1 MIEDPSITKEMED
14 WFEERTN
21 RHIDMVKK
29 YANQIEKAFPERFK
43 GLTEQAEHHDET
55 KLEEPERT
63 PYVKLSWQHK
73 QDNFK
78 GYKTPGQLPDDEI
91 NNATVHHV
99 TNNKHHPEFWQEKQV
114 DLINKED
121 RDKPPKEMVD
131 GTKMPDMA
139 IAEMVCD
146 WQSMSDELKK
156 NTTREWADRNINVR
170 WKFNENQ
177 TKLIYDIIESIEK
190 HNE

>member
-1 MIEDPSITKEMED
+1 M
-14 WFEERTN
+14 
-21 RHIDMVKK
+21 
-29 YANQIEKAFPERFK
+29 
-43 GLTEQAEHHDET
+43 
-55 KLEEPERT
+55 
-63 PYVKLSWQHK
+63 
-73 QDNFK
+73 
-78 GYKTPGQLPDDEI
+78 
-91 NNATVHHV
+91 NN
-99 TNNKHHPEFWQEKQV
+99 
-114 DLINKED
+114 LINRED

-177 TKLIYDIIESIEK
+177 TKLIYDIIESIEGDLEIFYCMANGGCSSRGCLTK
-190 HNE
+190 KVWVDLQGTITKTLKKYKLSDLI